1 MQTTNRQRDDS
12 YVDDQSPTIGFRMQ
26 KQKVICDVAHHATPY
41 LTKTFNASDRPRTL
55 HARQARRP
63 QGQARRPQAELNGL
77 SATIESFVEATGR
90 YNVKL
95 DDGTVLA
102 LKPENLEQLPTT
114 QTTTASTADAD
125 ERAVSVRCSA
135 ALWYPDEP
143 SLASA
148 TTLKLTLSSKQLKK
162 PLSSAVIEPFLKAFN
177 RRVTKCAGV
186 DGVEPPSKL
195 FILDDI
201 AKASVDGAP
210 LSDLTISSSVVLMPR
225 RVVSLELTLAE
236 PPPPPPLLHKNV
248 ALTGLDTTAYMARYN
263 GMWAQ
268 IVSYDAPNDKY
279 TAWVCGD
286 KHQVLACVCAF
297 AHV

>member
-1 MQTTNRQRDDS
+1 MPAT
-12 YVDDQSPTIGFRMQ
+12 V
-26 KQKVICDVAHHATPY
+26 HAPY
-41 LTKTFNASDRPRTL
+41 TRVKLGGLKAKP
-55 HARQARRP
+55 
-63 QGQARRPQAELNGL
+63 ELNGL

-148 TTLKLTLSSKQLKK
+148 TTLKLTLSSKQIKK

-286 KHQVLACVCAF
+286 KHQVHACVCAF